1 MTERKSLVDLMMKR
15 KQDGELI
22 PLTATFELTHA
33 CNLRC
38 CHCYL
43 ENSQGS
49 EDELTTDQWLSCID
63 QAVDLG
69 AYFATF
75 TGGEIF
81 SRPDFLDIARYALK
95 RGVFFALQTNGTRID
110 AEMADVV
117 RDLHPT
123 KVEISLYGASAEV
136 HDGITGVPGSFRK
149 SVKAIELLRNRDIKV
164 GVKTTVM
171 SMNRDQVQPIREM
184 AAGLGAWLSADPVV
198 MPGIKGGD
206 EITSYRMD
214 DDEYREYMI
223 SQGWER
229 ATGKE
234 VEDLVRDNDRPDRR
248 VLCPSAKKRFS
259 VSARGEVIP
268 CVIWRHGCGNLKEQS
283 LESIWFGETMT
294 RFRELAFEDLEA
306 CVGCETYENCVR
318 CAGLAEIETG
328 DYRGCPS
335 ESRRLSRI
343 LTEIK
348 DKTRRKG
355 G

>member
-229 ATGKE
+229 ATCKV
-234 VEDLVRDNDRPDRR
+234 VEDLVRDNDMPDRW
-248 VLCPSAKKRFS
+248 VLCPSA
-259 VSARGEVIP
+259 
-268 CVIWRHGCGNLKEQS
+268 
-283 LESIWFGETMT
+283 
-294 RFRELAFEDLEA
+294 
-306 CVGCETYENCVR
+306 
-318 CAGLAEIETG
+318 
-328 DYRGCPS
+328 
-335 ESRRLSRI
+335 
-343 LTEIK
+343 
-348 DKTRRKG
+348 
-355 G
+355 